1 MRGIRVDILSIIGL
15 FLGVGA
21 IITSMMLDGGN
32 PGALLQ
38 FSAFVIVGGG
48 TLAAVLLQTP
58 LGIFLRGLKMLMWVF
73 LPPKDD
79 RPDQLRQ
86 ITDWLRIARHQFVL
100 ALDPIAEQQ
109 TDPFIRQALRLVVDG
124 IEAPQIRVVLE
135 TNIQTTAH
143 EEMVAAEMYEAMGG
157 YAPTVGILGA
167 VMGLITVMS
176 HLDDPS
182 KLGEGIATAFV
193 ATVYGVGLAN
203 LFLLPVAAK
212 LKFLV
217 KRRVRRLEM
226 IIEGMI
232 GIAILES
239 PLQLEMRL
247 RSFLEHGEAA
257 ERRRAR
263 RGRAGG
269 RRRARPEPIDR
280 RALHLTTESGE

>member
-1 MRGIRVDILSIIGL
+1 VDFLSIAGL
-15 FLGVGA
+15 VMGVGA
-21 IITSMMLDGGN
+21 IIVSMTLDGGN
-32 PGALLQ
+32 IGALLQ
-38 FSAFVIVGGG
+38 LSAFVIVGGG
-48 TLAAVLLQTP
+48 TIAAVLVQTP
-58 LGIFLRGLKMLMWVF
+58 LSIFLRGLKMLLWIIF
-73 LPPKDD
+73 PPKDD
-79 RPDQLRQ
+79 RAEQMRQ

-100 ALDPIAEQQ
+100 ALDPVAEQQ
-109 TDPFIRQALRLVVDG
+109 SDPFIRQGLRLVVDG

-135 TNIQTTAH
+135 TNIQTAAH
-143 EEMVAAEMYEAMGG
+143 EEMLGAEMYEAMGG

-203 LFLLPVAAK
+203 LFLLPAAAK

-226 IIEGMI
+226 ITEGMI

-247 RSFLEHGEAA
+247 KSYLEHGGGEDSGGHAAEEPEAA
-257 ERRRAR
+257 PAAAE
-263 RGRAGG
+263 
-269 RRRARPEPIDR
+269 
-280 RALHLTTESGE
+280 

>member
-1 MRGIRVDILSIIGL
+1 MDILSVVGL
-15 FLGVGA
+15 VMGVGA
-21 IITSMMLDGGN
+21 VIATMTIDGGSL
-32 PGALLQ
+32 GALFQ
-38 FSAFVIVGGG
+38 VSALIIVSGG
-48 TLAAVLLQTP
+48 TLGAALLQTP
-58 LGIFLRGLKMLMWVF
+58 LSTFLRALKMIIWVF
-73 LPPKDD
+73 IPPSDD
-79 RPDQLRQ
+79 RHEQLRQ

-135 TNIQTTAH
+135 SNILTAAT
-143 EEMVAAEMYEAMGG
+143 EEMHGAEMFEAMGG

-182 KLGEGIATAFV
+182 KLGNGIATAFV

-203 LFLLPVAAK
+203 LFCLPVAAK
-212 LKFLV
+212 LKVLV

-226 IIEGMI
+226 ITEGMI
-232 GIAILES
+232 GIAVLES

-247 RSFLEHGEAA
+247 RSFLEGGKGESA
-257 ERRRAR
+257 ERGTEDEPAPANPSP
-263 RGRAGG
+263 AG
-269 RRRARPEPIDR
+269 AD
-280 RALHLTTESGE
+280 

>member
-1 MRGIRVDILSIIGL
+1 MDFLSIVGL
-15 FLGVGA
+15 VLGVGA
-21 IITSMMLDGGN
+21 IIASMTLDGGN
-32 PGALLQ
+32 VGALLQ

-48 TLAAVLLQTP
+48 TLAAVLVQTP
-58 LGIFLRGLKMLMWVF
+58 LSIFLRGLKMLLWIF
-73 LPPKDD
+73 FPPKDD
-79 RPDQLRQ
+79 RAEQLRQ
-86 ITDWLRIARHQFVL
+86 LTDWLRIARHQFVL
-100 ALDPIAEQQ
+100 ALDPVADQQ
-109 TDPFIRQALRLVVDG
+109 TDPFIKQGLRLVVDG
-124 IEAPQIRVVLE
+124 IEAPQIRIVLE
-135 TNIQTTAH
+135 TNIQTAAH
-143 EEMVAAEMYEAMGG
+143 EELLGAEMYEAMGG

-226 IIEGMI
+226 IVEGMI

-239 PLQLEMRL
+239 PLQLEMKL
-247 RSFLEHGEAA
+247 RSFLEHGGGETGGDHGAEEPAAAPAAA
-257 ERRRAR
+257 E
-263 RGRAGG
+263 
-269 RRRARPEPIDR
+269 
-280 RALHLTTESGE
+280 

>member
-1 MRGIRVDILSIIGL
+1 VDILSTIGL
-15 FLGVGA
+15 VLGVAA
-21 IITSMMLDGGN
+21 IITSMLLDGGN

-38 FSAFVIVGGG
+38 FSAFVIVFGG
-48 TLAAVLLQTP
+48 TLAAVLVQTP
-58 LGIFLRGLKMLMWVF
+58 LGIFLRGLKMGLWIF
-73 LPPKDD
+73 FPPKDD
-79 RPDQLRQ
+79 RADQLRQ

-135 TNIQTTAH
+135 TNIQTMAH

-157 YAPTVGILGA
+157 YSPTVGILGA

-193 ATVYGVGLAN
+193 ATVYGVALAN
-203 LFLLPVAAK
+203 LVLLPVASK
-212 LKFLV
+212 LKFHV
-217 KRRVRRLEM
+217 KRRIRRLEM
-226 IIEGMI
+226 ITEGMI
-232 GIAILES
+232 GIAIIES

-247 RSFLEHGEAA
+247 RSFMEHSEAA
-257 ERRRAR
+257 SGGGHGAEEPAAAPSP
-263 RGRAGG
+263 AG
-269 RRRARPEPIDR
+269 AD
-280 RALHLTTESGE
+280 